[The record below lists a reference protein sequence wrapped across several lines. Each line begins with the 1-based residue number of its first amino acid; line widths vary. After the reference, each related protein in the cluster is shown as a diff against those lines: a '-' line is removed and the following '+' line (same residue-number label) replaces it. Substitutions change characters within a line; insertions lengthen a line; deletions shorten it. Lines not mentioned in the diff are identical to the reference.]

1 TTCRVAHSA
10 QDGTP
15 LSTFYPSQT
24 PLHPRQTG
32 TAGGQ
37 TLSSPLNHPEQQTD
51 PRPNVQK
58 VPAGAPTRCPE
69 LDRSALKGHRL
80 NTLPQILGLSGLRT
94 LRKPGGQ
101 EGLGSRSIAAPLP
114 RPARGQAEETPE
126 LREHRARPL
135 GSRLTQEAQSEL
147 PLRLHGFPAQL
158 RGGDWFWALPA
169 ALGEFQLGS
178 SEGKNPA
185 AQDPGAQRPELSKLG
200 LGNDTVVQ
208 LRTLELPVDYREAK
222 QRVTGIWED
231 HQPQLVVHV
240 GMDTCAKA
248 IILEQSGKNQGYQDT
263 DIRGFR
269 PEGGV
274 CLPGGPDMLESGV
287 CMKAVCKHVAVED
300 VEVLFSRDAG
310 RYVCDYTYYLS
321 LHHGKG
327 CAALIH
333 VPPLSRGLPASLLG
347 RALQVIIQEMLEECG
362 KA

>member
-1 TTCRVAHSA
+1 MDS
-10 QDGTP
+10 Q
-15 LSTFYPSQT
+15 PSCVVVT
-24 PLHPRQTG
+24 GFGPFRQH
-32 TAGGQ
+32 
-37 TLSSPLNHPEQQTD
+37 LVNSSW
-51 PRPNVQK
+51 
-58 VPAGAPTRCPE
+58 
-69 LDRSALKGHRL
+69 
-80 NTLPQILGLSGLRT
+80 
-94 LRKPGGQ
+94 
-101 EGLGSRSIAAPLP
+101 
-114 RPARGQAEETPE
+114 
-126 LREHRARPL
+126 
-135 GSRLTQEAQSEL
+135 EAV
-147 PLRLHGFPAQL
+147 
-158 RGGDWFWALPA
+158 
-169 ALGEFQLGS
+169 
-178 SEGKNPA
+178 K
-185 AQDPGAQRPELSKLG
+185 ELSKLG

-222 QRVTGIWED
+222 RRVTGIWED

-362 KA
+362 KARVQSPVRRKLNHGATSQRELTGALLL